1 MGRVQL
7 GCLMSGALCRRCG
20 VVLDPVHLKEGYDVH
35 PLCDRKAL
43 MEFHDIPGEDPLRQE
58 LTDIFLWAERNS
70 PRSKQMAP
78 GPSEIGDPCDR
89 RLGMKI
95 AGLATVNER
104 MDPWPAIVGTAI
116 HSWSE
121 KAVLA
126 FQEATGSR
134 NWLTEQVVE
143 LDPMIQGHSDL
154 YHIPRSAVVD
164 LKTAGTDAMK
174 KIISNGP
181 PEGYITQVQL
191 YGMGYENSGV
201 PVKEVALAFVPR
213 NGWISQMRVYSWPY
227 DRSLAEEALARM
239 YRIASRLMELDI
251 LNQPQRW
258 IELEATPG
266 RNCAWCPF
274 YSPREPDRGPGA
286 DGCGGR

>member
-7 GCLMSGALCRRCG
+7 GRLMSGALCRRCG
-20 VVLDPVHLKEGYDVH
+20 VVLDPVHLQEGYDVH
-35 PLCDRKAL
+35 PLCERPLRMD
-43 MEFHDIPGEDPLRQE
+43 FQDIPGEDPMRQE

-174 KIISNGP
+174 KIISGGP

-239 YRIASRLMELDI
+239 YRIANRLMELDI